1 MPVVS
6 NTSPIWNLAAIE
18 RLHLLHEQ
26 FPDIRIP
33 DDVWNEL
40 QVMRNCPE
48 ALRIQQAR
56 DAQWIKLESL
66 QNPHVRQSLML
77 ELDRGEAAAIA
88 LALELG
94 VGQVLMDE
102 ADGRA
107 VAKAMGLR
115 PTGVLGILLRAKY
128 EGKITS
134 VSDEMSRLRN
144 EAGFFIA
151 ESLFRYVQ
159 REAGELPG
167 TPATG

>member
-1 MPVVS
+1 
-6 NTSPIWNLAAIE
+6 
-18 RLHLLHEQ
+18 
-26 FPDIRIP
+26 
-33 DDVWNEL
+33 
-40 QVMRNCPE
+40 
-48 ALRIQQAR
+48 
-56 DAQWIKLESL
+56 
-66 QNPHVRQSLML
+66 ML

-94 VGQVLMDE
+94 VSQVLMDE

-107 VAKAMGLR
+107 VAKAMGLH

-128 EGKITS
+128 EGKIPS

-167 TPATG
+167 SPATR

>member
-1 MPVVS
+1 MRVVS
-6 NTSPIWNLAAIE
+6 NTSPIWNLATIE

-33 DDVWNEL
+33 EDVWNEL
-40 QVMRNCPE
+40 QVMRDCPE
-48 ALRIQQAR
+48 VSRIQQAR
-56 DAQWIKLESL
+56 DAQWIKVESL

-94 VGQVLMDE
+94 VSQVLMDE

-107 VAKAMGLR
+107 VVKAMDLH
-115 PTGVLGILLRAKY
+115 PTGILGILLRAKF

-134 VSDEMSRLRN
+134 VSDEMSRLKN

-159 REAGELPG
+159 KEAGELL
-167 TPATG
+167 